1 MDESPKV
8 VFNALDRNAEIDIS
22 QRNLP
27 HWFQV
32 GAAMF
37 ITFRT
42 ADSLPREVL
51 LRMRRELE
59 EWLSNRKLP
68 IELAASVFDAKL
80 PNHEQVIETLTIA
93 DRHEFRKRTDRL
105 IHGALDECQG
115 ECLLRRR
122 ELASIV
128 ANAIQHHN
136 GSKYDLDCFVVMPNH
151 VHAIVQFRVDCGRS
165 IIGQSWMRYSARL
178 INRMIGASGVFWQP
192 EPFDHVI
199 RSAEQFVYLQN
210 YTTGNPAKANL
221 RMNEFLC
228 WERERE

>member
-1 MDESPKV
+1 MDECPKL
-8 VFNALDRNAEIDIS
+8 VFSALDRNAEIDTS

-37 ITFRT
+37 ITFHT

-68 IELAASVFDAKL
+68 IELAASVFDARL
-80 PNHEQVIETLTIA
+80 PNHEQLIESLSIA
-93 DRHEFRKRTDRL
+93 HRHEFRKRTDRL
-105 IHGALDECQG
+105 FHGALDECQG
-115 ECLLRRR
+115 ECLLKRR

-128 ANAIQHHN
+128 ANAFLHHH
-136 GSKYDLDCFVVMPNH
+136 GSKYDLDSFVVMPNH
-151 VHAIVQFRVDCGRS
+151 VHAIVQFRVNCGLS

-178 INRMIGASGVFWQP
+178 MNRMIGRSGVFLAAGT
-192 EPFDHVI
+192 V
-199 RSAEQFVYLQN
+199 
-210 YTTGNPAKANL
+210 
-221 RMNEFLC
+221 
-228 WERERE
+228 